1 MYGTDPFSAQNATN
15 TGAASIFG
23 ALPYPGSA
31 SSVDPPIYSLV
42 TLRFMSLNPSILN
55 CSVVGPNNGI
65 YYRIVTDASA
75 PGITLVINAA
85 GQNIALVEWRS
96 HPTVE
101 AQVIGAKLH
110 VGQWLRLSPDRRYV
124 ASARPLGFG
133 LVADSFGFPQLADV
147 DPRRNPLRLGTVRP
161 ILAGPSP
168 SLLVLGRCSD
178 VSPQLF
184 APGSPEWFAR
194 VTKHHDA
201 FVLELSARAVQLGL
215 IDAAVLATMLMQSG
229 RNID

>member
-1 MYGTDPFSAQNATN
+1 MVYGTDPFSAQNATN

-110 VGQWLRLSPDRRYV
+110 VGQWLRLSPDRRSRTLTHGGIHY
-124 ASARPLGFG
+124 AWAPCDRFL
-133 LVADSFGFPQLADV
+133 
-147 DPRRNPLRLGTVRP
+147 
-161 ILAGPSP
+161 
-168 SLLVLGRCSD
+168 
-178 VSPQLF
+178 QLF